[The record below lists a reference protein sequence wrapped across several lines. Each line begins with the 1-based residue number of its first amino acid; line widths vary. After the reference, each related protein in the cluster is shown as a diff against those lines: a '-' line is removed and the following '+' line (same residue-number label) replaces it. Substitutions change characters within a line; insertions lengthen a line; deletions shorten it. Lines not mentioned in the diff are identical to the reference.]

1 MKARSTQDRA
11 KYSGEPRA
19 DGTHAGAV
27 VRVVDLSQAG
37 YLDSAG
43 FAVLNRLLAK
53 PALAI
58 VVAPGSAQRTAAHL
72 MGRIPLH
79 VETGFLEGPDGF
91 DVWFRIRP
99 ARGREH
105 VLGHQLGK
113 LLEVPRQRRQLR
125 GLPGRR

>member
-43 FAVLNRLLAK
+43 FAVLNRLLAT

-58 VVAPGSAQRTAAHL
+58 VVAPGGAQRTAPHL
-72 MGRIPLH
+72 MG
-79 VETGFLEGPDGF
+79 
-91 DVWFRIRP
+91 
-99 ARGREH
+99 
-105 VLGHQLGK
+105 
-113 LLEVPRQRRQLR
+113 
-125 GLPGRR
+125 